1 MPGRSY
7 ECPYGAVYPAAGL
20 LRAARR
26 RADLSQRDLARAAK
40 IHPSTVGRIESGEL
54 HPSLEIFRRLMG
66 AAGHYFAV
74 VDDEGR
80 VLHPMRDRDDLKD
93 GAERRYPAHL
103 DVIPDP

>member
-1 MPGRSY
+1 MVNVRLWVQSKGGGEVVSYPAGSVLDMPERSY
-7 ECPYGAVYPAAGL
+7 ESPYGAKYPAGGL

-54 HPSLEIFRRLMG
+54 QPSLEIFRRLMG

-74 VDDEGR
+74 VDD
-80 VLHPMRDRDDLKD
+80 
-93 GAERRYPAHL
+93 
-103 DVIPDP
+103 